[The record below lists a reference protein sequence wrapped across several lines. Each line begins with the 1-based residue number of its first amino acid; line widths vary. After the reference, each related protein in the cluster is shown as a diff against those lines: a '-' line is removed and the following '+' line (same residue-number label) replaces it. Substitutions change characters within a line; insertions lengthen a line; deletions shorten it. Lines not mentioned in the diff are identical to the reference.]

1 MIIENGAIQIVEKT
15 GGGMLHGI
23 PIPIKE
29 IPGKPIPCN
38 IKTLH
43 DNKRGKT
50 VDNVF
55 TQSSFEVLIDMSI
68 VPLFNADKVILI
80 DNRGQV
86 KGIFPVQE
94 VQHLDEVQT
103 IRITV

>member
-1 MIIENGAIQIVEKT
+1 MIIENGTIQIVEKS
-15 GGGMLHGI
+15 GGGMNHGRPV
-23 PIPIKE
+23 PITE
-29 IPGKPIPCN
+29 TPGKPIPCN

-55 TQSSFEVLIDMSI
+55 TQSSFEILIDTST
-68 VPLFNADKVILI
+68 VSHFNADKVILT

-86 KGIFPVQE
+86 KGTFPVQE
-94 VQHLDEVQT
+94 VQHLDEVQA
-103 IRITV
+103 IKVTV